1 MSEISSGLVA
11 VAWMAADEDGDLEFN
26 TINEFSCGRTEGTPL
41 VRLSDAEAKLSE
53 CVTSYEKEVA
63 GLTAELNAKDEE
75 IERLERESS
84 ACDLVEEQKGTI
96 TALNMALGGED
107 STSTENLI
115 DAYEVDYNEEGL
127 ISLCRKLIA
136 ENVRLSDVI
145 ESTAINDTIEALGFA
160 NREIERLTTSEND
173 WITCHAKIWRE
184 LQETK
189 TIVGNQAE
197 RISDL
202 EASPISEEVIDILR
216 SKIKALESEI
226 LEQCRI
232 NGMGAEREATLLGK
246 VERQSAALKLAREA
260 LFDMQDSYAAVH
272 GWKDSFVIAATTAIA
287 AIDSLQKGE

>member
-11 VAWMAADEDGDLEFN
+11 VAWIAPTSYEWPAHFISTSEIRNGD
-26 TINEFSCGRTEGTPL
+26 PL
-41 VRLSDAEAKLSE
+41 VRLSDAEAII
-53 CVTSYEKEVA
+53 A
-63 GLTAELNAKDEE
+63 QKDAE
-75 IERLERESS
+75 IERLEREAS

-202 EASPISEEVIDILR
+202 EASHISEEVIDILR

-226 LEQCRI
+226 LEQCRL
-232 NGMGAEREATLLGK
+232 NGMGAEREAALLGK
-246 VERQSAALKLAREA
+246 VAQQSAALKLAMEA
-260 LFDMQDSYAAVH
+260 LVTARDTFTRYSLHHEAKGDFEKAQANKAFADSL
-272 GWKDSFVIAATTAIA
+272 KKAIA
-287 AIDSLQKGE
+287 AIDEVIGE